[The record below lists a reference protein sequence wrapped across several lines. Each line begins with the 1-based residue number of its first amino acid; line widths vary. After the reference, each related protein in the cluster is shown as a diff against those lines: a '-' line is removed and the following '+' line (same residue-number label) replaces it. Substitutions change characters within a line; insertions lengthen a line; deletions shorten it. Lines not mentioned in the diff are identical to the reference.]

1 MVFLSNTIVMKFSF
15 ILFVLFSTVVRSFV
29 HIPGQVRRFHQTKY
43 AKNTFFNDSPK
54 SKNVRKL
61 QQTKF
66 KASSIG
72 LIDTIQNSNTSSMLN
87 LGSLLMLASYHLM
100 LCKREI
106 SAEDDPKNRIIT
118 WRLYQAETREK
129 WANHVRDTEGWL
141 YAIQTLRNAITAQ
154 TFLASTVLSLLTL
167 ITGRLWDIL
176 RITTDDSEKRL
187 LIMQTLS
194 IAMTMLSSAY
204 QFLQGVRLM
213 THVGFMFPVVKK
225 DDSKVDK
232 LMRKTQNCQWL
243 GLRWLYISVAPISWV
258 IGGSRAFFATSTMLV
273 LFFNMIDKVPQG
285 LS

>member
-1 MVFLSNTIVMKFSF
+1 
-15 ILFVLFSTVVRSFV
+15 
-29 HIPGQVRRFHQTKY
+29 
-43 AKNTFFNDSPK
+43 
-54 SKNVRKL
+54 
-61 QQTKF
+61 
-66 KASSIG
+66 
-72 LIDTIQNSNTSSMLN
+72 MLN
-87 LGSLLMLASYHLM
+87 LGSLLMLASYHLI
-100 LCKREI
+100 LFKKEI
-106 SAEDDPKNRIIT
+106 SAEGDPNSRILT
-118 WRLYQAETREK
+118 WRLYQAKTREK
-129 WANHVRDTEGWL
+129 WAKYVRDTEGWL

-176 RITTDDSEKRL
+176 RTTTDDSEKYL
-187 LIMQTLS
+187 LIMQTSS
-194 IAMTMLSSAY
+194 IAITMLSSAY

-243 GLRWLYISVAPISWV
+243 GLRWLYMSLAPISWV
-258 IGGSRAFFATSTMLV
+258 IGGSRALFATSIILV